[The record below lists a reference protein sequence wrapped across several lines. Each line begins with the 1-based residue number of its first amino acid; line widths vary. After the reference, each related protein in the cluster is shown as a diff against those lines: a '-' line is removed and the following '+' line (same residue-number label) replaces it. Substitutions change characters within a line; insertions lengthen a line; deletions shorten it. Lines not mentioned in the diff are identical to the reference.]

1 MEAALDLQ
9 VAGEVL
15 LAEGHSL
22 IVLQLLSVFVP
33 GDLGLGYCSKWDG
46 EMPLLSLNNH
56 DVLCLKLKGWD
67 AFMREK
73 YNQISVF
80 HAFLGRLLLWNGKYT
95 LWKVYLQSGSL
106 A

>member
-33 GDLGLGYCSKWDG
+33 GDLGFGHCSEWDG

-56 DVLCLKLKGWD
+56 NVLSLELKDWD
-67 AFMREK
+67 AFRREK
-73 YNQISVF
+73 YSII
-80 HAFLGRLLLWNGKYT
+80 RY
-95 LWKVYLQSGSL
+95 
-106 A
+106 